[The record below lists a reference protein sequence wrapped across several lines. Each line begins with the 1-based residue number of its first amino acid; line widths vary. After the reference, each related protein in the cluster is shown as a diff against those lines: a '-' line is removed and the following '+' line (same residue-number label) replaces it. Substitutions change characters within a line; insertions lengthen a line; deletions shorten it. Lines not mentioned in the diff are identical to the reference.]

1 MSECDCA
8 TDFCGRYHNIDM
20 KLSLKDTYVFGSYV
34 FLHKN
39 YQNSR
44 DMMFLRMFQIFNII
58 TVQWPK
64 KLSLSVNVNKNG
76 YIYVQ
81 TLAPFYLQL
90 SIKRIPLAHNIIVG
104 NIM

>member
-39 YQNSR
+39 YQISR
-44 DMMFLRMFQIFNII
+44 EMFQIFNII

-81 TLAPFYLQL
+81 TKAIYFTAQ
-90 SIKRIPLAHNIIVG
+90 H
-104 NIM
+104 